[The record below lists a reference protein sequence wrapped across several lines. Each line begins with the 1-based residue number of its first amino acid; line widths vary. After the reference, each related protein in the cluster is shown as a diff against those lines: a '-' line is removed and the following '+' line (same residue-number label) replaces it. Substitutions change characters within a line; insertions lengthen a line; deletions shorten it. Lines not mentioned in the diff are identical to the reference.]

1 MKSKNDCLE
10 ELLDDDN
17 VFIDTLINHF
27 KDESVSASLIKSIC
41 RAEGDRDFVLFGRN
55 LKNAI
60 MERIEERAEA
70 MSEKSV
76 SPYDESNLADIERE
90 K

>member
-1 MKSKNDCLE
+1 ME
-10 ELLDDDN
+10 ELLDDDQI
-17 VFIDTLINHF
+17 FIKTLLNDF

-70 MSEKSV
+70 MSKKSV
-76 SPYDESNLADIERE
+76 SPYDESNQSDIERE

>member
-10 ELLDDDN
+10 ELLDDDHE
-17 VFIDTLINHF
+17 FIGTLINHV
-27 KDESVSASLIKSIC
+27 DETLAASLIKSIC

-55 LKNAI
+55 LKSAI

-70 MSEKSV
+70 MSKKSI
-76 SPYDESNLADIERE
+76 SPYYESNLADIERE

>member
-41 RAEGDRDFVLFGRN
+41 RAEGERDIITWGKEIRF
-55 LKNAI
+55 AI
-60 MERIEERAEA
+60 MNKIHERAAE
-70 MSEKSV
+70 MSEASR
-76 SPYDESNLADIERE
+76 SPYDVPNIADIERE